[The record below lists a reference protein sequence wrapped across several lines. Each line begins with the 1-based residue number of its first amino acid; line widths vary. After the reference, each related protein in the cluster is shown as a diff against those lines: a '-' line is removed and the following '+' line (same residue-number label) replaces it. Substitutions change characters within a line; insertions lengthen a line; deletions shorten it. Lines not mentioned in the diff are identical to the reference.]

1 MRGVDS
7 FSTIRPAWA
16 PQLKAIGYDFA
27 ARYYRR
33 APLTGGKGNAVS
45 KEEVAALH
53 ENGLAFLPVYQNTSN
68 EVSYFTQV
76 NAMADALAAVLKA
89 EQMGQPEGT
98 DIFFAVDCD
107 PAPFD
112 IDQIKYYFE
121 ILNSLP
127 TLRRW
132 EVSAYG
138 SGAVC
143 AALKDEGLAKHTWLS
158 NAKGW
163 RGYQEWLPKADVV
176 QTTLPFT
183 LPFGLE
189 VDGNE
194 CRNPRCLWRPAQPEP
209 IPEMSVIRRIIG
221 WFR

>member
-7 FSTIRPAWA
+7 FATIRPAWA

-33 APLTGGKGNAVS
+33 APLTGGRGNAVS

-68 EVSYFTQV
+68 FPGYFNLE
-76 NAMADALAAVLKA
+76 NATHDAAAAVVKA
-89 EQMGQPEGT
+89 RDMGQPAST
-98 DIFFAVDCD
+98 IFFAVDCD
-107 PAPFD
+107 IADMNPVIMYFD
-112 IDQIKYYFE
+112 LLAHDFA
-121 ILNSLP
+121 LTPWNLG
-127 TLRRW
+127 
-132 EVSAYG
+132 VYG
-138 SGAVC
+138 PGAVC
-143 AALKDEGLAKHTWLS
+143 AALKDEGLVDFTWLS

-163 RGYQEWLPKADVV
+163 RGYKDWLPHADVV

-194 CRNPRCLWRPAQPEP
+194 CRNPRCLWRPAKPVPEAV
-209 IPEMSVIRRIIG
+209 SWFRRIVG
-221 WFR
+221 WF